1 MLHQCIPDDMSEN
14 DKHNLRFLLN
24 VNDVVLTDW
33 FNSVDEDD
41 VNYAMELL
49 ALAKL
54 ELIDKAAELSDLSQ
68 AQDALV
74 TIMEKK

>member
-14 DKHNLRFLLN
+14 DKHNLHFLLN
-24 VNDVVLTDW
+24 VDDEVLTDW

-49 ALAKL
+49 ALARL
-54 ELIDKAAELSDLSQ
+54 ELIDRAAELSDLSDSSKYLTQ
-68 AQDALV
+68 L
-74 TIMEKK
+74 MSK